1 MKHRRLALLLLLNAA
16 VVGLI
21 LVLIQ
26 NRSQLWQ
33 IGGTGTQ
40 VNWGERLADDADDD
54 PTCAD
59 CNVLMISL
67 DIFRPDHMPCMGYPT
82 DTTPNICEMAKH
94 GTLFEDFIVHAYQ
107 TPVSQ
112 MSLFT
117 GRYPSS
123 SGYVSF
129 GSVLPDGM
137 PYLPEQL
144 KAAGYNTVAMGS
156 SFEVMTDMTS
166 SQDGNPRFH
175 KEGLNPGLSFGRG
188 FDRFIFTGNRNLPT
202 DAIPWIEEHE
212 DEKFF
217 LWLILGT
224 LHWPYGDHGDPAE
237 RTKFDPPGYDGIF
250 AKGDRLGFTTIS
262 RIFDGNF
269 YPRSSRRPIPVTS
282 ADEAYINGR
291 YDFGLWTV
299 DQFIGELLAA
309 IPEDVLANTL
319 ILLHGVHGEDLGEHG
334 YFGHYDI
341 YDTEVDS
348 TLLVINPHHKA
359 EAVRVAEQV
368 EGVDLAP
375 TLLDVLDLP
384 PMADTDGSSFKRALA
399 TGVGDPDRVT
409 FFQRMPLWEDIF
421 RHRTKM
427 PQRYVEKIMPILDEK
442 IYGDTGLRTSRWK
455 LIHRQARKIEAKVS
469 WYEHLTKRLVIRP
482 EWELYDLEAD
492 PMEMTNVAS
501 SHPEVAA
508 ELQAKLLAWEHRV
521 GADEPHDRGAEL

>member
-1 MKHRRLALLLLLNAA
+1 
-16 VVGLI
+16 
-21 LVLIQ
+21 
-26 NRSQLWQ
+26 
-33 IGGTGTQ
+33 
-40 VNWGERLADDADDD
+40 
-54 PTCAD
+54 
-59 CNVLMISL
+59 
-67 DIFRPDHMPCMGYPT
+67 
-82 DTTPNICEMAKH
+82 
-94 GTLFEDFIVHAYQ
+94 
-107 TPVSQ
+107 
-112 MSLFT
+112 
-117 GRYPSS
+117 
-123 SGYVSF
+123 
-129 GSVLPDGM
+129 
-137 PYLPEQL
+137 
-144 KAAGYNTVAMGS
+144 
-156 SFEVMTDMTS
+156 
-166 SQDGNPRFH
+166 
-175 KEGLNPGLSFGRG
+175 
-188 FDRFIFTGNRNLPT
+188 
-202 DAIPWIEEHE
+202 
-212 DEKFF
+212 
-217 LWLILGT
+217 
-224 LHWPYGDHGDPAE
+224 
-237 RTKFDPPGYDGIF
+237 
-250 AKGDRLGFTTIS
+250 
-262 RIFDGNF
+262 
-269 YPRSSRRPIPVTS
+269 
-282 ADEAYINGR
+282 
-291 YDFGLWTV
+291 V

-469 WYEHLTKRLVIRP
+469 WYGHLTKRLVIRP